1 MRATV
6 GEVFARE
13 VTLTPESVAAFS
25 RAAGDSNPIHFD
37 PVAAAATR
45 FGRLIASGTHTSSL
59 LLGLTAA
66 HLSTRGAV
74 IGLEFS
80 ITFRRAV
87 FADETVRV
95 EWQVVGVKP
104 NARLGGDIVDMRGRL
119 TGADGLAR
127 VEATGRVLVTGQL

>member
-1 MRATV
+1 
-6 GEVFARE
+6 VFARE
-13 VTLTPESVAAFS
+13 VMLTPESVAAFS
-25 RAAGDSNPIHFD
+25 
-37 PVAAAATR
+37 
-45 FGRLIASGTHTSSL
+45 
-59 LLGLTAA
+59 LTAA
-66 HLSTRGAV
+66 HFSTRGAV

>member
-1 MRATV
+1 
-6 GEVFARE
+6 VFARE